1 MVIQK
6 QGGVFLG
13 RARIAKK
20 YENGGARHVTA
31 EIQGIKNNLVWA
43 PFGGILQNPFPGIA
57 KLYEADPLYIEYDDK
72 GENPKL
78 WCIKTYL
85 AAAASTGKTLKL
97 VRDGY
102 KHKVFVGDTLM
113 VAPDEFGGAGK
124 IANVT
129 AVTAKTDTN
138 GKKIW
143 EVALDTALTVAA
155 DDVLVEGFAFDAADS
170 DGNTGKWIVNGCNGW
185 TPCDMDFVYEPVAD
199 PGDEENFDDAEYGF
213 TPVAGVCAYTHKMS
227 PLPKAILD
235 LNRCLWNG
243 IFMHTAT
250 PI

>member
-43 PFGGILQNPFPGIA
+43 PFGGILQNPFPGAA

-85 AAAASTGKTLKL
+85 AAAASTAKKLTL
-97 VRDGY
+97 VRDGF

-113 VAPDEFGGAGK
+113 VAPDTFGGAGV

-129 AVTAKTDTN
+129 AVTATTDTN
-138 GKKIW
+138 GNKIW
-143 EVALDTALTVAA
+143 EVTLDTALTVAKG
-155 DDVLVEGFAFDAADS
+155 DVLVEGIAESGLEGSA
-170 DGNTGKWIVNGCNGW
+170 TGRWIVKGCNCW
-185 TPCDMDFVYEPVAD
+185 TPCDLDFVYEPVAD
-199 PGDEENFDDAEYGF
+199 PEDEDNFDDAEYGF
-213 TPVAGVCAYTHKMS
+213 TPVAGVCAYTHRMS
-227 PLPKAILD
+227 PLPKAILN

>member
-78 WCIKTYL
+78 WCIKTYV
-85 AAAASTGKTLKL
+85 AASASTGKTLSL
-97 VRDGY
+97 MRDGY

-113 VAPDEFGGAGK
+113 VDPKEFGGAGNV
-124 IANVT
+124 ANVI
-129 AVTAKTDTN
+129 AVTATTDDKGN
-138 GKKIW
+138 KIW
-143 EVALDTALTVAA
+143 KLTLDAALNVSERDI
-155 DDVLVEGFAFDAADS
+155 LVEGKSDS
-170 DGNTGKWIVNGCNGW
+170 EDGKAGAGKWIVNGCNGW

-199 PGDEENFDDAEYGF
+199 PEDEENFDDAEYGF
-213 TPVAGVCAYTHKMS
+213 TPVAGVCAYTHRMS
-227 PLPKAILD
+227 PLPEAILK
-235 LNRCLWNG
+235 LNRCGWNG

>member
-1 MVIQK
+1 METQK

-20 YENGGARHVTA
+20 YDNGGARHVTA
-31 EIQGIKNNLVWA
+31 EIHGIKNNLVWA
-43 PFGGILQNPFPGIA
+43 PFGGILQNPFPGAA
-57 KLYEADPLYIEYDDK
+57 KLYEADPLYIEFDDK

-85 AAAASTGKTLKL
+85 AAAASNAKKLTL
-97 VRDGY
+97 VRDGF
-102 KHKVFVGDTLM
+102 KHKVFPGDTLM
-113 VAPDEFGGAGK
+113 VAPATFGGAGV

-129 AVTAKTDTN
+129 AVTATTDTN
-138 GKKIW
+138 GNKIW
-143 EVALDTALTVAA
+143 EVTLDTALTVAKG
-155 DDVLVEGFAFDAADS
+155 DVLVEGVAESGLENSA
-170 DGNTGKWIVNGCNGW
+170 TGRWIVKGCNGW

-199 PGDEENFDDAEYGF
+199 PEDEDNFDDAEYGF
-213 TPVAGVCAYTHKMS
+213 TPVAGVCAYTHRMS

-243 IFMHTAT
+243 IYMHTAT